1 MKIKSIFI
9 RLEEI
14 FKQKVSEKNSWG
26 KNEVLELYKTS
37 VNELLMEILE
47 TEEQ

>member
-26 KNEVLELYKTS
+26 KNEVLELYKSS
-37 VNELLMEILE
+37 VNELLLE
-47 TEEQ
+47 MLENNE

>member
-1 MKIKSIFI
+1 MKIKSILI

-26 KNEVLELYKTS
+26 KNEVLELYKSS
-37 VNELLMEILE
+37 VNELLMELLE
-47 TEEQ
+47 GNE

>member
-1 MKIKSIFI
+1 MKIKSILI

-26 KNEVLELYKTS
+26 KNEVLELYKSS
-37 VNELLMEILE
+37 VNELLLE
-47 TEEQ
+47 MLENNE